1 MSIINISEFFDAK
14 DVNPLPK
21 VMTWESLISRLS
33 TFDVR
38 QVKDGVAWSPTL
50 YHTPQRGNK
59 NVHSITACVLDLDH
73 LTAKETRN
81 VKSAMEKAGY
91 NAIMH
96 STFSHVPPQDN
107 CYRLVIQLEEPVKQ
121 ENWATVRQA
130 IIDSLHLPCDPAT
143 KDVARL
149 YYWPATPN
157 EKRQDV
163 QVFTGKPLNVT
174 EVLREKDRAVL
185 PETTQV
191 HDIQS
196 IKKHLASV
204 SNPIS
209 KSLIKSVLNGEP
221 LAAPGER
228 DATMFKLAST
238 LVFKCPT
245 VPLDVLVEIARPS
258 IAAMQSDNPIE
269 DELNKFREKLERV
282 QVNYEVTKKEERKLR
297 DGLVKA
303 NIMDATGGETDE
315 PYSPEELE
323 AMARNANCSAAAFMR
338 RLIIQ
343 CGNAYFVFSNG
354 RYLSP
359 ISQQELAISLP
370 RDLSQAPVEWYRQ
383 TEKGPKKKTV
393 SEILEAH
400 CTVAREIKADLTIQQ
415 SYYEAKTQAFHEAAC
430 PLRPWTPVEHK
441 DVHEWLM
448 KLGGLESHKLLDWLA
463 SVTRLDRQ
471 SAALFLEGDAG
482 AGKGLLAS
490 GLAHL
495 WHDGGPTPFK
505 SLISGFNSQVAK
517 CPLVFAD
524 EGFPKRRDYSVNDEL
539 RQWLGSSE
547 LLLSRKYMPDA
558 TLKGSIRLLM
568 ASNNN
573 RILDSIEE
581 LSEDDRQALAVRLL
595 YIKVDKKA
603 RQFLESMPI
612 DARQEFA
619 DSKIPEYVM
628 WLRENR
634 EVVPGSRFIVEG
646 NDSALHARLMVSN
659 GVAGAVCEFLAK
671 QILTATPTMKSQL
684 SDKLRWGNDEIWV
697 AASLFQDKSQW
708 EILVPGTFFPSSAAL
723 YRALSNLK
731 HRKVRIDNAPGKRG
745 PKSHFSVIRSDL
757 LKTWTAENSDLDVEA
772 LMGEINKLNE
782 DMR

>member
-1 MSIINISEFFDAK
+1 MDSISISEFTSSKDAF
-14 DVNPLPK
+14 PRHRFT
-21 VMTWESLISRLS
+21 TWTDLVTRLQQ
-33 TFDVR
+33 FDVR
-38 QVKDGVAWSPTL
+38 PMKDGVAWSPTL
-50 YHTPQRGNK
+50 YHTFQRSNK
-59 NVHSITACVLDLDH
+59 NVHSITVCVLDLDH
-73 LTAKETRN
+73 LSAKDTRWVKET
-81 VKSAMEKAGY
+81 MEKAGY
-91 NAIMH
+91 NAVLH
-96 STFSHVPPQDN
+96 STFSHQAPQDN
-107 CYRLVIQLEEPVKQ
+107 CFRLVIELKQ
-121 ENWATVRQA
+121 PILADQWSTAREA
-130 IIDSLHLPCDPAT
+130 IVSHLSLPCDPAT

-149 YYWPATPN
+149 YYWPACADE
-157 EKRQDV
+157 EKKFV
-163 QVFTGKPLNVT
+163 QVYYGKPLDIEELLQEKEKTAYVPSA
-174 EVLREKDRAVL
+174 ESYDIRE
-185 PETTQV
+185 
-191 HDIQS
+191 
-196 IKKHLASV
+196 IKKHLVSV
-204 SNPIS
+204 SNTLNRA
-209 KSLIKSVLNGEP
+209 LIRRVLNKEP
-221 LAAPGER
+221 LAKEGER
-228 DATMFKLAST
+228 DATMFKLASI
-238 LVFKCPT
+238 LVYKCPT
-245 VPLDVLVEIARPS
+245 VPLEVLVEIARPS
-258 IAAMQSDNPIE
+258 IEAMPSDKPVE
-269 DELNKFREKLERV
+269 EELAKFQEKLERA
-282 QVNYEVTKKEERKLR
+282 QSNYKQTKESENKLR

-303 NIMDATGGETDE
+303 NIMDATDGETDE

-323 AMARNANCSAAAFMR
+323 AMARNANCSAAAFKR

-430 PLRPWTPVEHK
+430 PLRPWTPTYHD
-441 DVHEWLM
+441 DVHQWLM
-448 KLGGLESHKLLDWLA
+448 KLGGLEAHKLLDWLA

-558 TLKGSIRLLM
+558 TLKGAIRLLM

-603 RQFLESMPI
+603 RQYLESMPI

-671 QILTATPTMKSQL
+671 QILTATPTMRSQL